1 MLRRS
6 GLSIRREVEMKI
18 QVGTEQIDKMTE
30 SLYHILNGQKA
41 TPLELPEDY
50 PEDELRQMVGYYNRF
65 VEEFNEFTKFM
76 YAISRGELEYEA
88 PKGHLEILQSF
99 KSMQA
104 NLKHLTWKTQQIAR
118 GDFNHKVDFIGDFS
132 EAFNEMTRQ
141 LKDSFEQIQAQNKQ
155 LMEANRIIERERE
168 KSDMLL
174 KNILPDKIVDE
185 LKASGSTTPQL
196 YKNVMVFFSDIIGFT
211 DKSSQIEP
219 AELIQ
224 ELTSLFTA
232 FDCIVDATYGERIKT
247 IGDAY
252 LAVWGMHIPVEDHA
266 EKAAEAA
273 LKIIEYVRSRN
284 SDAKVKWEV
293 RVGMHIGD
301 VVGGVVGT
309 SKFIYDIFGDTVNT
323 TSRMESNSESMKINI
338 SEDVYQLVKER
349 FVTSERGYLHAKG
362 IGNMKMYFV
371 EGKK

>member
-1 MLRRS
+1 
-6 GLSIRREVEMKI
+6 MKI
-18 QVGTEQIDKMTE
+18 EVGTEQIDKMTE
-30 SLYHILNGQKA
+30 SIYNILNGKKA
-41 TPLELPEDY
+41 IPLELPKDY
-50 PEDELRQMVGYYNRF
+50 PEDELRQMVGFYNRF

-141 LKDSFEQIQAQNKQ
+141 LKDSFEQIQEQNRQ
-155 LMEANRIIERERE
+155 LTEANRIIEYERQ

-252 LAVWGMHIPVEDHA
+252 LAVWGMHIPVENHG
-266 EKAAEAA
+266 EKAVEAA
-273 LKIIEYVRSRN
+273 LKIIDFVRSRN
-284 SDAKVKWEV
+284 RDAPVKWEV

-323 TSRMESNSESMKINI
+323 TSRMESNSEPMKINI
-338 SEDVYQLVKER
+338 SEDVYQLVKDKY
-349 FVTSERGYLHAKG
+349 VTTERGYLHAKG
-362 IGNMKMYFV
+362 IGNVKMYFV